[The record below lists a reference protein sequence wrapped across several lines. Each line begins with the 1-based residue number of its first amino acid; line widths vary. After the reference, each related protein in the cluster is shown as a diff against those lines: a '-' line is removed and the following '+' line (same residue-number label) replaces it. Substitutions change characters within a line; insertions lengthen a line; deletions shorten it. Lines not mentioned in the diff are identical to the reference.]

1 MSSANVS
8 QIAQARRAPPDL
20 RDRAFLPA
28 AVCII
33 ETPPSPI
40 GLALML
46 SICALV
52 VAAIAWCWF
61 GRIEIYATARG
72 KIEPEGHAKV
82 VQPLDPGKVSQI
94 NVVSGQSVRSGE
106 ILLTIDPSEIEAAIV
121 AASEQVTSARAEA
134 ARRQAAVAT
143 MTTGNLRGQIA
154 IIWPDDITES
164 VRRREESVLAGDLKE
179 FAAKLDSLAAQRVE
193 REAAVKQL
201 EGSIA
206 AEQSLLEVLNER
218 VVLRQTLLDKAA
230 GTRTSL
236 LDAMQVE
243 RETKMQLA
251 GDIGR
256 KNQAIAAVSS
266 LLAEQ
271 SQTIETFIAE
281 NTRKISDARRL
292 ADEKSADQGML
303 RVRLE
308 RTILR
313 APVDGVVQS
322 LAVTTRGQ
330 VVTTGQELMRIVPAN
345 APVAIQAYVTNEDI
359 GFVSPGQKAV
369 VKIDSFPYVRYGTL
383 EATVEEVANDAI
395 PADGANRALANPI
408 NKGEERGQSLSPTAK
423 PLTDLVF
430 EAKLRP
436 GRYTVPVNG
445 HEVALSPGMTLTI
458 EIKTGSRRILEYLF
472 SPLVEI
478 AHTSMR
484 ER

>member
-1 MSSANVS
+1 MSSTNAS
-8 QIAQARRAPPDL
+8 SIAVTRRALPDR

-28 AVCII
+28 AVGII

-40 GLALML
+40 ALALML
-46 SICALV
+46 TICALV

-61 GRIEIYATARG
+61 GRIDIYATARG

-94 NVVSGQSVRSGE
+94 NVVEGQSVRIGD
-106 ILLTIDPSEIEAAIV
+106 ILLTLDPSEIEAAVI
-121 AASEQVTSARAEA
+121 AASEQVMSAHAEA
-134 ARRQAAVAT
+134 VRRQAAVAS
-143 MTTGNLRGQIA
+143 MISGNLRSPVA
-154 IIWPDDITES
+154 IVWPDDITES
-164 VRRREESVLAGDLKE
+164 ARRREERVLAGDLKE
-179 FAAKLDSLAAQRVE
+179 LAAKLDSLAAQLVE

-201 EGSIA
+201 DGSIA
-206 AEQSLLEVLNER
+206 AEQKLLEVLNER

-236 LDAMQVE
+236 LDAMQSE
-243 RETKMQLA
+243 RETQMQLA
-251 GDIGR
+251 GDMGR
-256 KNQAIAAVSS
+256 RNQAIAAVTS

-271 SQTIETFIAE
+271 SQTVESFLAE

-292 ADEKSADQGML
+292 ADEKAADQGTL
-303 RVRLE
+303 RVRSQ
-308 RTILR
+308 RMILR
-313 APVDGVVQS
+313 APADGVVQS
-322 LAVTTRGQ
+322 LAVTTPGQ
-330 VVTTGQELMRIVPAN
+330 VVTMGQEVMRIVPAS
-345 APVAIQAYVTNEDI
+345 APVTIQVYVTNEDI

-383 EATVEEVANDAI
+383 DATVVEVAHDAI
-395 PADGANRALANPI
+395 PADAANRALANPI
-408 NKGEERGQSLSPTAK
+408 NKGEERVQSLTPRAK

-430 EAKLRP
+430 EAKLKP
-436 GRYTVPVNG
+436 ERYTIPVNG
-445 HEVALSPGMTLTI
+445 HEIALSPGMTVTI

-478 AHTSMR
+478 AHTAIR